1 MFLSFPSV
9 ARSLALAALVALG
22 ACSSDDKKDDPT
34 PTTPTTPT
42 NGFTWTAD
50 GTNYAST
57 TVVKSV
63 ASGLMALLGQYKAP
77 NNDTYNI
84 TLNVPATPGTYAV
97 GTGGNF
103 NSLAS
108 YSTTIGSTTTSYM
121 ASGSYG
127 SGSVVVTSVTATEIV
142 GTFTFTGE
150 AFAPAGA
157 TKAITNGKFNIKR

>member
-1 MFLSFPSV
+1 MLPIRFSSV
-9 ARSLALAALVALG
+9 VRPLALVALVALG
-22 ACSSDDKKDDPT
+22 ACSSDKKDDPT

-57 TVVKSV
+57 TAVKSV
-63 ASGLMALLGQYKAP
+63 VGGGMALLGQYKAS

-84 TLNVPATPGTYAV
+84 TLNVPATPGTYPV
-97 GTGGNF
+97 GGGSSLN
-103 NSLAS
+103 LAS
-108 YSTTIGSTTTSYM
+108 YDHTIGGTATSYVATGTM
-121 ASGSYG
+121 G

-142 GTFTFTGE
+142 GTFSFNGE

-157 TKAITNGKFNIKR
+157 TKAVTNGKFNLKR

>member
-1 MFLSFPSV
+1 MFAVTPS
-9 ARSLALAALVALG
+9 AFFRPLALAALVALG
-22 ACSSDDKKDDPT
+22 ACSSDKKDDPT

-63 ASGLMALLGQYKAP
+63 AGGAMALLGQYKAS
-77 NNDTYNI
+77 NNDTYNVTI
-84 TLNVPATPGTYAV
+84 NVPATAGTYPV
-97 GTGGNF
+97 GSNGTNGT
-103 NSLAS
+103 LAS
-108 YSTTIGSTTTSYM
+108 YSTTIGGTTTAYN
-121 ASGSYG
+121 ATGSYG
-127 SGSVVVTSVTATEIV
+127 SGSVVVSSVTATEIV

-157 TKAITNGKFNIKR
+157 TKAVTNGKFNIKR

>member
-1 MFLSFPSV
+1 MLPLRFSSV
-9 ARSLALAALVALG
+9 VRPLALAALVALG
-22 ACSSDDKKDDPT
+22 ACSSDKKDDP
-34 PTTPTTPT
+34 TPTTPT
-42 NGFTWTAD
+42 NGFTWTTD

-63 ASGLMALLGQYKAP
+63 AGGAMALLGQYKAP
-77 NNDTYNI
+77 NNDTYNVTI
-84 TLNVPATPGTYAV
+84 NVPATAGTYAV
-97 GTGGNF
+97 GANGTTGT
-103 NSLAS
+103 LAS
-108 YSTTIGSTTTSYM
+108 YATTIGSTTTSYV

-157 TKAITNGKFNIKR
+157 TKALTNGKFNIKR